1 MKKNSKTFS
10 VSLIAGLLLGLL
22 TLTAYAAQGYNLLDL
37 ANYETPVYSI
47 NELGLTY
54 GSAVQAMSIED
65 EPDLIA
71 AVGVDG
77 TEGYVYKSDLDGDL
91 PETPEE
97 AIAYQAAIDE
107 KMAGATPGTPVVMDV
122 IPLYAADGVT
132 VIGEFEIINI
142 AD

>member
-1 MKKNSKTFS
+1 MYQHVKF
-10 VSLIAGLLLGLL
+10 
-22 TLTAYAAQGYNLLDL
+22 
-37 ANYETPVYSI
+37 E
-47 NELGLTY
+47 
-54 GSAVQAMSIED
+54 
-65 EPDLIA
+65 
-71 AVGVDG
+71 DG